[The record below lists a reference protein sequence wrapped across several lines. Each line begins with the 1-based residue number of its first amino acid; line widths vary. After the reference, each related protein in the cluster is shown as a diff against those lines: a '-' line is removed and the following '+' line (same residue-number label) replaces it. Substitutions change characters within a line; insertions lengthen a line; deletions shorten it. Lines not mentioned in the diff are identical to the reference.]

1 MRLPLVAGNWKM
13 HKDAAET
20 LAFCEAF
27 RGLMDGTAHCEVVIC
42 PPLIDIESAVGAT
55 RGTNIQ
61 IGAQNL
67 HWAKEGAYTGEVSG
81 SMIRAAGCSYVIV
94 GHSER
99 RKYFGETN
107 EIVAQKT
114 LAALEAGLIPIVC
127 IGEFERQNA
136 REFIAKEFLGSLG
149 TLSAEQFG
157 RVVVAYEPFWA
168 IGSGDVA
175 APATAGEAHRFIRG
189 QSGELFGA
197 EAADSLRLLYGGS
210 VKPDNAA
217 GLVAESEIDGF
228 LVGGA
233 SLDPSAFAAI
243 VSLWTPRGAAHPGG

>member
-1 MRLPLVAGNWKM
+1 MRSPLVVGNWKM
-13 HKDAAET
+13 HKDSAET
-20 LAFCEAF
+20 ASFCEAF
-27 RGLMDGTAHCEVVIC
+27 QALIDGTAHCEVVLC
-42 PPLIDIESAVGAT
+42 PPLIAIETAVGAT
-55 RGTNIQ
+55 RGMRIQ

-67 HWAKEGAYTGEVSG
+67 HWEKEGAFTGEVSG
-81 SMIRAAGCSYVIV
+81 PMIRASGCSYVIV

-107 EIVAQKT
+107 ESVAQKA
-114 LAALEAGLIPIVC
+114 LAALDAGLTPIVC
-127 IGEFERQNA
+127 IGEFEKQNA
-136 REFIAKEFLGSLG
+136 RDFIAKQFLGCLG

-175 APATAGEAHRFIRG
+175 APATAGEAHGFIRG
-189 QSGELFGA
+189 QAGEIFGKETA
-197 EAADSLRLLYGGS
+197 RKLRLLYGGS

-217 GLVAESEIDGF
+217 GLAAVPEIDGF

-233 SLDPSAFAAI
+233 SLDPAAFAAI
-243 VSLWTPRGAAHPGG
+243 VSFWTPRGASHSGG

>member
-20 LAFCEAF
+20 VAFCEAL
-27 RGLMDGTAHCEVVIC
+27 RSLIDGTAHCEIVIC

-55 RGTNIQ
+55 RGAKIK

-67 HWAKEGAYTGEVSG
+67 HWATEGAYTGEVSG
-81 SMIRAAGCSYVIV
+81 PMIRAAGCSYVIV

-107 EIVAQKT
+107 EIVARKT
-114 LAALEAGLIPIVC
+114 LAALEAGLTPIVC
-127 IGEFERQNA
+127 IGEFEKQNA
-136 REFIAKEFLGSLG
+136 REFIAKEFHGSVG
-149 TLSAEQFG
+149 TLSAEQFA

-175 APATAGEAHRFIRG
+175 APATAGEVHRFIRE
-189 QSGELFGA
+189 QAGELFGE
-197 EAADSLRLLYGGS
+197 EAAGNVRILYGGS
-210 VKPDNAA
+210 VKPENAA

-233 SLDPSAFAAI
+233 SLDPATFAAI
-243 VSLWTPRGAAHPGG
+243 VSLWTPRGAAHSGG